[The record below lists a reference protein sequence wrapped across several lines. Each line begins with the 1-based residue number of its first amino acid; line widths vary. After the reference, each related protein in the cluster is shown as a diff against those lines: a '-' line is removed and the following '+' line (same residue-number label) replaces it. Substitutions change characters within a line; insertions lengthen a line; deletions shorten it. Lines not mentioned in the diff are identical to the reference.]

1 MHPNGSR
8 TTRDSQAALRSTC
21 NLDNP
26 FFLSTRNSFYPET
39 GHQLSA
45 CGRKE
50 ETEMNAQNVLLVDDQ
65 PLIRKSLRSIL
76 ESIDENLIIIAAS
89 SLEEAIRYVH
99 SGQQPLLTLLD
110 PSRWT
115 HSAGNAR
122 VSPSSQ

>member
-1 MHPNGSR
+1 MTTPNRCRTATMHLNGSR
-8 TTRDSQAALRSTC
+8 TTRDSQAALRNTS

-26 FFLSTRNSFYPET
+26 FLSTRNSFYPET
-39 GHQLSA
+39 GRQLGA

-89 SLEEAIRYVH
+89 SLEEAIRC
-99 SGQQPLLTLLD
+99 
-110 PSRWT
+110 
-115 HSAGNAR
+115 
-122 VSPSSQ
+122 